1 MSAGAARGPLSSVLA
16 QWTVIGVG
24 GLNLVG
30 NDSFTENVMKGAQV
44 VMGLPITGSFLTKE
58 APVAAA
64 AQAPIVIHTGGGSSS
79 SSSETTNA
87 KLVASLVQVCIGASI
102 CWGSYLVMSNFLPD
116 SVKEMLP
123 VTRKFFDKAVTSLA
137 KGIFEVKEQLSDQI
151 KTLMGKQDQLQE
163 KQDATHDE
171 VLGVKDD
178 VGDLKL
184 DLENMHHTLGRCESS
199 LTEAERKQ
207 TYTARGVRLLVKCVG
222 AILPRNADL
231 TTELES
237 FSKLGDDIH
246 DNDSSG
252 AVDPQQQQMQYHQQ
266 QQQQQMMMMQSPQ
279 GQHMMMQSPP
289 PISSQHQMMSPQYSQ
304 HSSSSLNAGPPQQYT
319 PIVTATAAPPS
330 VTSSVS
336 TTTNT
341 TTSPPTTTKKKEFD
355 GPENETPQ
363 SAGLEDVRALLTMV
377 RGGEV
382 TVQTVQ

>member
-30 NDSFTENVMKGAQV
+30 NDGFTENVMKGAQL
-44 VMGLPITGSFLTKE
+44 VMGLPLTGTFLTRDA
-58 APVAAA
+58 APVAA
-64 AQAPIVIHTGGGSSS
+64 AQAPIVIHTGGSSS
-79 SSSETTNA
+79 SSSDASTNA

-151 KTLMGKQDQLQE
+151 MILMGKQDQLQE

-184 DLENMHHTLGRCESS
+184 ELDSMHHTLGRCESS
-199 LTEAERKQ
+199 LTEAELKQ

-237 FSKLGDDIH
+237 FSKLGDDMK
-246 DNDSSG
+246 DESSSG
-252 AVDPQQQQMQYHQQ
+252 VVDPQQQQQQLQYQQ
-266 QQQQQMMMMQSPQ
+266 QQQQQQYQM
-279 GQHMMMQSPP
+279 MMMQSPP
-289 PISSQHQMMSPQYSQ
+289 PIPSQHHMMQSPQYRQ
-304 HSSSSLNAGPPQQYT
+304 HSSSSLNAPAQQYT

-330 VTSSVS
+330 VSSTSSNS
-336 TTTNT
+336 TTTST
-341 TTSPPTTTKKKEFD
+341 KSPTTTKKKEFD